1 MTKKKLRVGVVI
13 PTYKAKSTILGVL
26 SEIPDAV
33 SEIVVVDD
41 SCPEKTGKLVEEN
54 SDDRRVSVLFHEENT
69 GVGGATLSG
78 MKHLCDKVDVLVK
91 VDADGQMDL
100 SKMNLLVSDISS
112 GRADYSKATRLKKR
126 EDFKQMPFIR
136 LFGNSLLTL
145 FSKASSGYWSLT
157 DPTNGYIAI
166 HSNLFKAL
174 PIEKIDK
181 RFFFE
186 SDMLCKSYLV
196 GAVVTETP
204 VSAIYADESSNLSVA
219 HSAFVFPLKHF
230 RRLARRIFLA
240 YFIYEWN
247 PGSIF
252 LLAGIATSLFGL
264 MGAANLAFF
273 SESTVPATAGEVML
287 FALPLI
293 VGYQSLLS
301 FVSYDVAN
309 SPSKPMYAVSS

>member
-1 MTKKKLRVGVVI
+1 M
-13 PTYKAKSTILGVL
+13 GVL
-26 SEIPDAV
+26 SEIPDSV

-41 SCPEKTGKLVEEN
+41 FCPEETGKFVEEE
-54 SDDRRVSVLFHEENT
+54 SDDSRISVLFLEENR
-69 GVGGATLSG
+69 GVGGATLAG
-78 MKHLCDKVDVLVK
+78 MKFLCDKVDVLVK

-100 SKMNLLVSDISS
+100 SKMDLIVSDISGGKS
-112 GRADYSKATRLKKR
+112 DYSKATRLKKR

-157 DPTNGYIAI
+157 DPTNGYIAL

-174 PIEKIDK
+174 PLDKIER

-186 SDMLCKSYLV
+186 SDMLCKAYLA
-196 GAVVTETP
+196 GAKVTETP
-204 VSAIYADESSNLSVA
+204 VPAVYAGESSNLSIT
-219 HSAFVFPLKHF
+219 HSAFVFPIKHF
-230 RRLARRIFLA
+230 QRLIRRIFLT

-252 LLAGIATSLFGL
+252 LLTGVATSLFGL
-264 MGAANLAFF
+264 LGAANLAFF
-273 SESTVPATAGEVML
+273 GDSGVPATAGEVML

-301 FVSYDVAN
+301 FVSYDVSNA
-309 SPSKPMYAVSS
+309 PSAPRYAISS